1 MGDKA
6 TEISKKAFPLAG
18 PELTVTILEVVQQA
32 CNYKQLKKGANE
44 GELAQQ
50 VRRDRGGCVF
60 GRWV

>member
-44 GELAQQ
+44 GELLKKR
-50 VRRDRGGCVF
+50 VVTGGGCLD
-60 GRWV
+60 GGS